1 MPALEPGSYVTVF
14 GGAGYIG
21 WHVCR
26 MLLSEGFKVRLFDNF
41 LFGSDGIDLLPK
53 QNLTVINADICDTA
67 AVSSACNGADAVV
80 LLAAIAGHR
89 AQDVRSVS
97 IRNINYLASSVV
109 LDAAVEHGVSR
120 FLFASTNSVYGLQQ
134 GVMYET
140 TIPQPV
146 SLYARL
152 KLRME
157 ERIVN
162 ARSRDFHPTALRI
175 ATCHGWAPRMRFD
188 IVANRLIR
196 DAVLNRSITIYS
208 GEQWRA
214 FVQVEDCARAFVSC
228 LKAHLNL
235 ISGQVFNVGARD
247 QCIQLHQLANIVKT
261 VVPETDVVFVE
272 GEPDL
277 PDYHLNYSR
286 IEKILDFQPKWTL
299 EQSLV
304 QLRDKIRDGAF
315 DDCFS
320 MRYSNT

>member
-1 MPALEPGSYVTVF
+1 MSVVTVF

-26 MLLSEGFKVRLFDNF
+26 LLLQEGFHVRLFDNF
-41 LFGSDGIDLLPK
+41 LFGSDGIDELSSPRLR
-53 QNLTVINADICDTA
+53 VIDADICDTA
-67 AVSSACNGADAVV
+67 AVSSACNGADAVI

-89 AQDVRSVS
+89 AMDVRSAC
-97 IRNINYLASSVV
+97 IRNTNYLASSVV
-109 LDAAVEHGVSR
+109 LDAAVEHGVTR
-120 FLFASTNSVYGLQQ
+120 FLFSSTNSVYGIQP

-157 ERIVN
+157 ERVIH
-162 ARSRDFHPTALRI
+162 ARTREFHPTALRI
-175 ATCHGWAPRMRFD
+175 ATCHGYSPRMRFD
-188 IVANRLIR
+188 IVANHLIR
-196 DAVLNRSITIYS
+196 AALLNGSIEILS

-214 FVQVEDCARAFVSC
+214 FVHVEDCARAFLSC

-247 QCIQLHQLANIVKT
+247 QNIQLHQLANIVKGLL
-261 VVPETDVVFVE
+261 PETEVNFVAA
-272 GEPDL
+272 EPDL

-286 IEKILDFQPKWTL
+286 IEKILDFQPQWTL
-299 EQSLV
+299 ERSLI
-304 QLRDKIRDGAF
+304 QLRDKIREGRFEDP
-315 DDCFS
+315 FS
-320 MRYSNT
+320 MKYSNT